1 MESDWHG
8 ANSTLMVAPDP
19 QFISSMAKKLMVLNQ
34 IDIVVNRS
42 HVTGLVQECLSDS
55 FKIPEVKPEVSRE
68 WTFRELY
75 GWKMKEKILMKNDSK
90 KGDFLERKK
99 RLKDKD

>member
-34 IDIVVNRS
+34 IDIAVNRS
-42 HVTGLVQECLSDS
+42 HVTGQVQECLSES
-55 FKIPEVKPEVSRE
+55 
-68 WTFRELY
+68 L
-75 GWKMKEKILMKNDSK
+75 
-90 KGDFLERKK
+90 
-99 RLKDKD
+99 

>member
-1 MESDWHG
+1 
-8 ANSTLMVAPDP
+8 MVAPDP

-68 WTFRELY
+68 
-75 GWKMKEKILMKNDSK
+75 
-90 KGDFLERKK
+90 
-99 RLKDKD
+99 